1 MVAEISHRHEGG
13 LSMEYVE
20 LHCHTH
26 YSLLDAASS
35 PMELLL
41 EQKRKGSSA
50 LAITDHNTLRGVPA
64 FLRAAKAVGVRPIIG
79 CELNVEAEL
88 GGHSSITHLVLLV
101 ANIKGLHHLQELV
114 GMANEQGAVTKKD
127 LRIRASGLIALSGCL
142 AGEIPRLSI
151 FGDEQRAGEAVRE
164 YQEIFGKENFYLEV
178 QNHGL
183 LEEDMITKRLL
194 ELSETCGAP
203 LVATND
209 VHYALQEDQP
219 FHDLL
224 LCLQQGCTMQDE
236 DRMSFP
242 SKEYDGKGAEEMR
255 RLFRDCP
262 EAVEDT
268 TKIAERCLEDED
280 LRRFLN
286 MADEHEMEQRFGQTV
301 VDATGDAK
309 SISSSVA
316 KDYDQ
321 RHAKRFARIVRF
333 TDITKARREVARVFG
348 PEDESMAEKLC
359 RMAQEI
365 CDGN

>member
-1 MVAEISHRHEGG
+1 
-13 LSMEYVE
+13 MEYVE

-26 YSLLDAASS
+26 YSLLDAANS
-35 PMELLL
+35 PMELLR
-41 EQKRKGSSA
+41 EQKRKGGSA

-88 GGHSSITHLVLLV
+88 GGHSSVTHLVLLV
-101 ANIKGLHHLQELV
+101 ANIKGWHHLQELV
-114 GMANEQGAVTKKD
+114 GMANERGAVTKKD
-127 LRIRASGLIALSGCL
+127 LRIRASGLIALGGCL

-151 FGDEQRAGEAVRE
+151 SGDDQRAGEAVRE
-164 YQEIFGKENFYLEV
+164 YQKIFGKENFYLEV

-183 LEEDMITKRLL
+183 LEEDVITKRLL

-209 VHYALQEDQP
+209 VHYARREDQP

-236 DRMSFP
+236 DRMSFFT
-242 SKEYDGKGAEEMR
+242 KEYDMKGTEEMK
-255 RLFRDCP
+255 RLFRDCS
-262 EAVEDT
+262 EAVENT
-268 TKIAERCLEDED
+268 TKIAERCLADKD
-280 LRRFLN
+280 WRRFLN
-286 MADEHEMEQRFGQTV
+286 GADEQEMEQRFGQKV

-309 SISSSVA
+309 SILSSVT

-321 RHAKRFARIVRF
+321 RHAERFVRIASF
-333 TDITKARREVARVFG
+333 TDIEKARREVARIFG
-348 PEDESMAEKLC
+348 REDENMAGKLC
-359 RMAQEI
+359 RMANHI
-365 CDGN
+365 CKGN